1 MVRNHVRAPPPP
13 GGANF
18 VARAQRPWAL
28 LPPSARCSMLRPA
41 MTGETRRRST
51 GPTMGLLDR
60 LTAEAIS
67 LKGAL
72 RTLKLTTPIAKNPT
86 RVFPQVILDLA
97 DKY

>member
-1 MVRNHVRAPPPP
+1 MVRNDASPA

-18 VARAQRPWAL
+18 VARAQRSRAL
-28 LPPSARCSMLRPA
+28 LPPPARCPMLR
-41 MTGETRRRST
+41 GHDRREASASS

-60 LTAEAIS
+60 LTAEVIS

-86 RVFPQVILDLA
+86 RVFPQVILELA
-97 DKY
+97 DKYGNA